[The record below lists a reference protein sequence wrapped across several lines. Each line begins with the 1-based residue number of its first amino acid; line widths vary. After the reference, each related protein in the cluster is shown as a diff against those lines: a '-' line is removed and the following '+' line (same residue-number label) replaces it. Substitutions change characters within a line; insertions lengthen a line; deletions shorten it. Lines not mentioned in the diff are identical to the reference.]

1 MKLLHYVEIENF
13 KRYGDIQRIELDH
26 PAVLI
31 GPNNCGKTSALQAI
45 ALWSI
50 GLRTWKTESENSK
63 AEKRKGKAL
72 NRLSILSVPV
82 PRTRYLW
89 HDLMVGAD
97 LRITVAV
104 DVAGEPVPVSMSFT
118 HHDSD
123 EIVYCQPAAETLAN
137 AAAVEAGARLDVS
150 MLYPMSG
157 ISSDEAVILPKRVEY
172 LMGTGNTAEVLRNS
186 CLQLHER
193 SEADWR
199 SVAQLMHR
207 LFLANLRPPVINENG
222 AVDLVYEQEGT
233 AGVMDLSLSGRG
245 FQQMLLLFT
254 HLYLHKGGVILIDEP
269 DAHLEMLRQR
279 QVYVLLRDVAALNE
293 CQVVLVTHSEV
304 MLAEALDHNLS
315 LIMDGKVDALASKTD
330 IRNALKHFGTEHY
343 VRARETGH
351 VLYVEGSTDIDM
363 LSAFARK
370 LSHPAAR
377 LLADGLRLN
386 VYYLQ
391 DNFPGAQRDADEE
404 LARVEGGYGMSARE
418 HFHAL
423 SSMLPG
429 LRGLALFDHDGAPRK
444 EARIGSLTELQWRR
458 YEPENYFISP
468 ELLERYAS
476 GKLGVERV
484 AISSGIMGLL
494 LEELIFIENPEAL
507 NEYLRGDA
515 TMRRAFWRAQTQH
528 LKLSTF
534 AEEYFRRLSHATKT
548 PMLLRKGSLHQLIE
562 GCDPAELNGD
572 VETKLNAL
580 LELFA

>member
-13 KRYGDIQRIELDH
+13 KRFGGIQRIELDH

-50 GLRTWKTESENSK
+50 GLRTWQLESENAK

-82 PRTRYLW
+82 PKTRHLW
-89 HDLMVGAD
+89 HDLEAGVE

-104 DVAGEPVPVSMSFT
+104 DIAGEPVPVSMVFT

-123 EIVYCQPAAETLAN
+123 EIVYCRPSAETLAITG
-137 AAAVEAGARLDVS
+137 AVDAGATLDVS
-150 MLYPMSG
+150 LLHPMSG
-157 ISSDEAVILPKRVEY
+157 ISTDEAVILPRRVEY
-172 LMGTGNTAEVLRNS
+172 LMGMGNTAEVLRNH
-186 CLQLHER
+186 CLQLHEK
-193 SEADWR
+193 SEADWHA
-199 SVAQLMHR
+199 VTQLMHR

-222 AVDLVYEQEGT
+222 AVNLVYEQEGT
-233 AGVMDLSLSGRG
+233 AGAMDLSLSGRG
-245 FQQMLLLFT
+245 FQQMLLLFA

-279 QVYVLLRDVAALNE
+279 QVYVLLRDVAALNG

-304 MLAEALDHNLS
+304 MLNEALDHNLS
-315 LIMDGKVDALASKTD
+315 LILDGKVDALASKTD

-363 LSAFARK
+363 LAAFARK
-370 LSHPAAR
+370 LNHPAAR
-377 LLADGLRLN
+377 LLADESRLN

-391 DNFPGAQRDADEE
+391 DNFPGAQRPADEE

-418 HFHAL
+418 HFNAL
-423 SSMLPG
+423 GSMLPG
-429 LRGLALFDHDGAPRK
+429 LRGLALFDHDGTPRK
-444 EARIGSLTELQWRR
+444 EARLGGLAELQWRR

-468 ELLERYAS
+468 ELLERFAS
-476 GKLGVERV
+476 ATLGKERV
-484 AISSGIMGLL
+484 AACTGIMTQLMA
-494 LEELIFIENPEAL
+494 EMVFVENPEAL

-515 TMRRAFWRAQTQH
+515 TMRRAFWRAQTQYI
-528 LKLSTF
+528 KLSNF
-534 AEEYFRRLSHATKT
+534 AEMYFRRLGCDTKT

-562 GCDPAELNGD
+562 WCEPSELNGD
-572 VETKLNAL
+572 VVTKLNAL
-580 LELFA
+580 QELFA

>member
-1 MKLLHYVEIENF
+1 VPS
-13 KRYGDIQRIELDH
+13 D
-26 PAVLI
+26 A
-31 GPNNCGKTSALQAI
+31 
-45 ALWSI
+45 
-50 GLRTWKTESENSK
+50 
-63 AEKRKGKAL
+63 GKAL
-72 NRLSILSVPV
+72 NRLSILAVPV

-89 HDLMVGAD
+89 HDLMVGGE

-104 DVAGEPVPVSMSFT
+104 DVGGEPVPVSMSFT

-123 EIVYCQPAAETLAN
+123 EIVYCQPTAETQAN

-150 MLYPMSG
+150 LLYPMAG
-157 ISSDEAVILPKRVEY
+157 ISNDEAVILPKRVEY
-172 LMGTGNTAEVLRNS
+172 LMGTGNTAEVLRNH
-186 CLQLHER
+186 CLQLHEK
-193 SEADWR
+193 SESDWR

-207 LFLANLRPPVINENG
+207 LFLANLRSPVINENG
-222 AVDLVYEQEGT
+222 AVDLGYEQEGT
-233 AGVMDLSLSGRG
+233 AGVMGLSLSGRG

-293 CQVVLVTHSEV
+293 CQVVLVTHSAV
-304 MLAEALDHNLS
+304 MLGEALDHNLT
-315 LIMDGKVDALASKTD
+315 LILDGKVDALASKTD

-351 VLYVEGSTDIDM
+351 ALYVEGSTDIDM

-370 LSHPAAR
+370 LNHPAAR
-377 LLADGLRLN
+377 LLADGSRLN

-423 SSMLPG
+423 RSMLPG
-429 LRGLALFDHDGAPRK
+429 LRGLALFDHDGTPRK
-444 EARIGSLTELQWRR
+444 EARIGGLAELQWRR
-458 YEPENYFISP
+458 YEPENYFINP
-468 ELLERYAS
+468 ELLERFAS
-476 GKLGVERV
+476 VKLGGERV
-484 AISSGIMGLL
+484 AQCAGIVEQLMA
-494 LEELIFIENPEAL
+494 EMVFIENPEAL

-515 TMRRAFWRAQTQH
+515 TMRRAFWRAQTQY

-534 AEEYFRRLSHATKT
+534 AEEYFRRLGHATKT
-548 PMLLRKGSLHQLIE
+548 PMLLRKGSLHHLVE

-572 VETKLNAL
+572 VVTKLNAL
-580 LELFA
+580 LELFG

>member
-13 KRYGDIQRIELDH
+13 KCYGDIQRIELDH
-26 PAVLI
+26 LAVLI

-50 GLRTWKTESENSK
+50 GLRTWRAGSK
-63 AEKRKGKAL
+63 DLPAPSGEGRAL
-72 NRLSILSVPV
+72 NRLNILAVPV
-82 PRTRYLW
+82 PKTRYLW
-89 HDLMVGAD
+89 HDLIAEAE

-104 DVAGEPVPVSMSFT
+104 DVGGEPVPVSLIFT

-123 EIVYCQPAAETLAN
+123 EIVYCQPTAETLEN
-137 AAAVEAGARLDVS
+137 AGAAEAGAKLDVS
-150 MLYPMSG
+150 LLYPMSG
-157 ISSDEAVILPKRVEY
+157 ISTDEAVILPKRVEY
-172 LMGTGNTAEVLRNS
+172 LMGMGNTAEVLRNS
-186 CLQLHER
+186 CLQLHEK

-222 AVDLVYEQEGT
+222 AVDLIYEQEGT
-233 AGVMDLSLSGRG
+233 GGAMDLSLSGRG

-254 HLYLHKGGVILIDEP
+254 HLYLHKGGVILMDEP

-304 MLAEALDHNLS
+304 MLSEALDHNLS
-315 LIMDGKVDALASKTD
+315 LILDGKVDALASKTD

-370 LSHPAAR
+370 LNHPAAR
-377 LLADGLRLN
+377 LLVDESRLN

-391 DNFPGAQRDADEE
+391 DNFPGSQRSADEE
-404 LARVEGGYGMSARE
+404 LVRVEGGYGMNARE
-418 HFHAL
+418 HFNAL
-423 SSMLPG
+423 NNMLPG
-429 LRGLALFDHDGAPRK
+429 LRGLAVFDHDGTPRK
-444 EARIGSLTELQWRR
+444 ESRIGGFAELQWRR

-468 ELLERYAS
+468 ELLERYATA
-476 GKLGVERV
+476 KLGGERV
-484 AISSGIMGLL
+484 ATNSGIMEPLMA
-494 LEELIFIENPEAL
+494 ELIFIENPEAL

-515 TMRRAFWRAQTQH
+515 AMRRAFWRAQTQH
-528 LKLSTF
+528 LKLSRF
-534 AEEYFRRLSHATKT
+534 AEEYFRRLGRATKT
-548 PMLLRKGSLHQLIE
+548 PMLLNKGALHQLIE
-562 GCDPAELNGD
+562 WCDPAELNGD
-572 VETKLNAL
+572 VEAKLNAL
-580 LELFA
+580 IDLLT